1 MEFTLADS
9 DGDVETGLS
18 ALVITVVELLIEAL
32 EQEAVRRMN
41 ADDLSEAEIE
51 QLGRHLLTLEAEL
64 HSLTTALHVAADLSQ
79 MNLHLE
85 SLICPQ
91 LLSSA
96 SMTPCQ
102 RTING
107 VLYFETTNLWFISAG

>member
-41 ADDLSEAEIE
+41 ADHLSEAEIE
-51 QLGRHLLTLEAEL
+51 QLGRHLLTLDAEL
-64 HSLTTALHVAADLSQ
+64 DSLKTELEIDEDVSNMKSDLD
-79 MNLHLE
+79 
-85 SLICPQ
+85 SLIRSA
-91 LLSSA
+91 LVSSD
-96 SMTPCQ
+96 SMRHGQGTP
-102 RTING
+102 NG
-107 VLYFETTNLWFISAG
+107 VIDFGKPK

>member
-64 HSLTTALHVAADLSQ
+64 DSLKTE
-79 MNLHLE
+79 LE
-85 SLICPQ
+85 IDEDVSN
-91 LLSSA
+91 
-96 SMTPCQ
+96 MK
-102 RTING
+102 
-107 VLYFETTNLWFISAG
+107 